1 MARADIYSIKI
12 SAVNMA
18 SILSR
23 KALVALLALLIV
35 LAVGCLN
42 HLSLPT
48 RAGTK
53 GTLGLMVRLQELIL
67 PNQVAHWQT
76 SSRPA
81 AEGMSSWPG
90 LLGPPLISFPMLPEK
105 NQHEPLDENN
115 VPIYWYN

>member
-1 MARADIYSIKI
+1 MASENIYSIKI
-12 SAVNMA
+12 CAVNMA

-42 HLSLPT
+42 HLSLPI

-53 GTLGLMVRLQELIL
+53 GAIGLMVRLQELIL
-67 PNQVAHWQT
+67 PNQVVHWQT

-81 AEGMSSWPG
+81 AEGMSSSPA
-90 LLGPPLISFPMLPEK
+90 LPYFG
-105 NQHEPLDENN
+105 HH
-115 VPIYWYN
+115 